1 MKIYTKG
8 TALAAAAVFALA
20 TAAPAM
26 ADHDMVGVEL
36 DAASNVVYIGCE
48 SFDGLEHALDEHVDF
63 PSDGKG
69 QHPDRSEEGQHRERL
84 EDKLTNALL
93 KLHEDPPKPCDA
105 AQKLNDFSFKVQSLL
120 DGNTADKTKISE
132 TWDGAIQ
139 CLIDGSAALAKSVSS
154 GESCG
159 DAGSPPRGKGPKK

>member
-20 TAAPAM
+20 TAAPAI
-26 ADHDMVGVEL
+26 ADHDTVGVEY
-36 DAASNVVYIGCE
+36 DAASNVVYIDCE
-48 SFDGLEHALDEHVDF
+48 TFGGLEYTLDKLVF
-63 PSDGKG
+63 FASDDKG
-69 QHPDRSEEGQHRERL
+69 QYRGTGTGQDRLGL
-84 EDKLTNALL
+84 EDKLTNAHD

-120 DGNTADKTKISE
+120 DGNTADKTKISDDQGGE
-132 TWDGAIQ
+132 SIR
-139 CLIDGSAALAKSVSS
+139 CLIEGSAALAQSLSS